1 MCVILG
7 VTKKW
12 HSYSLQIMWIYVL
25 RKNANYTTFE
35 MPKYLRVELLP
46 ADRKSL
52 DPGLRIILLV
62 RVICRWCHQIKYNLK
77 NNSSMQ

>member
-1 MCVILG
+1 
-7 VTKKW
+7 
-12 HSYSLQIMWIYVL
+12 
-25 RKNANYTTFE
+25 

-62 RVICRWCHQIKYNLK
+62 LEHNIQGLESQPLSLRQVSTSPAIVTLAIVLRRRAPMH
-77 NNSSMQ
+77 SSELG

>member
-1 MCVILG
+1 
-7 VTKKW
+7 
-12 HSYSLQIMWIYVL
+12 MWIYVL

-62 RVICRWCHQIKYNLK
+62 
-77 NNSSMQ
+77 